1 MKTSPAQRG
10 FTLVEL
16 MIAILIG
23 LFLVGGLLTLVQA
36 MKRTN
41 VSQSGLSQLQ
51 ENERMAMTLITDVIQ
66 STGYYTTPLT
76 NTAAGAFPVTGSFT
90 AAGQALVGAGTYG
103 SAAPGHSITVRY
115 QTFGGDNIINCTG
128 NTSTVAATFTNTFS
142 IDANGNLQCQLTVK
156 VGATTTVNA
165 AVPLIP
171 GLYNMQ
177 IYYGVQSNTAV
188 NTHSIDAYLDAPA
201 VTAGTYWGSVKSVKI
216 TLTFLNPLY
225 GTLQGQT
232 TVNTPQYINFTRI
245 IPVMSNT
252 GVST

>member
-66 STGYYTTPLT
+66 STGYYYNPLT
-76 NTAAGAFPVTGSFT
+76 NSAAAAFPATGSFV
-90 AAGQALVGAGTYG
+90 AGQALLGAGTYG

-115 QTFGGDNIINCTG
+115 QTAGGDNVINCTG
-128 NTSTVAATFTNTFS
+128 NPSTVASTFTNTFS
-142 IDANGNLQCQLTVK
+142 IANGNLQCQLTVT
-156 VGATTTVNA
+156 VVGGATTVNP

-171 GLYNMQ
+171 GLSNMQ
-177 IYYGVQSNTAV
+177 IYYGVQTNTSVSNNSVDT
-188 NTHSIDAYLDAPA
+188 YLDAPL
-201 VTAGTYWGSVKSVKI
+201 VTAGSYWSAVKSVKI

-232 TVNTPQYINFTRI
+232 TVNTPQYIYFTRI

>member
-66 STGYYTTPLT
+66 STGYFYTPLL
-76 NTAAGAFPVTGSFT
+76 NSAATAFPVTGSFT
-90 AAGQALVGAGTYG
+90 VAGQALVGAGTWG

-128 NTSTVAATFTNTFS
+128 NPSGVAATFTNTFS

-156 VGATTTVNA
+156 VGATTTVNP

-177 IYYGVQSNTAV
+177 IYYGVQSNTSV
-188 NTHSIDAYLDAPA
+188 NTHSVDVYLDAA
-201 VTAGTYWGSVKSVKI
+201 SMTSAYWGAVKSVKVK
-216 TLTFLNPLY
+216 LTFLNPLY

-232 TVNTPQYINFTRI
+232 TVNTPQYIDFTRI

>member
-10 FTLVEL
+10 FTLIEL

-66 STGYYTTPLT
+66 STGYYYTPLT
-76 NTAAGAFPVTGSFT
+76 NSAASAFPAVGSFT
-90 AAGQALVGAGTYG
+90 AGQALLGVGTHG

-115 QTFGGDNIINCTG
+115 QTFGNDSVINCTG
-128 NTSTVAATFTNTFS
+128 NVSAVAATFTNKFS
-142 IDANGNLQCQLTVK
+142 IDANGNLVCQLNVTIA
-156 VGATTTVNA
+156 GTTTVNA

-177 IYYGVQSNTAV
+177 IYYGVQSNTSV
-188 NTHSIDAYLDAPA
+188 NTHSVDVYLDATSMTSA
-201 VTAGTYWGSVKSVKI
+201 YWGAVKSVKV

-232 TVNTPQYINFTRI
+232 TTNTPQYINFTRI

>member
-36 MKRTN
+36 MKRTS

-66 STGYYTTPLT
+66 STGYYYTPLS
-76 NTAAGAFPVTGSFT
+76 NSAAAAFPAAGSL
-90 AAGQALVGAGTYG
+90 AAGQALFGSGTG
-103 SAAPGHSITVRY
+103 STTSITVRY
-115 QTFGGDNIINCTG
+115 QTTGLDDIINCTA
-128 NTSTVAATFTNTFS
+128 NPSTVASTFTNTFS
-142 IDANGNLQCQLTVK
+142 LANGNLQCQLTVM
-156 VGATTTVNA
+156 VVGGATTVNP
-165 AVPLIP
+165 AVPLIS

-177 IYYGVQSNTAV
+177 ISYGVQTNTSVSNNSV
-188 NTHSIDAYLDAPA
+188 DCYLDASA
-201 VTAGTYWGSVKSVKI
+201 MTATYWSAVKSVKV

-225 GTLQGQT
+225 GSLQGQT
-232 TVNTPQYINFTRI
+232 TVSTPQYINFTRI